1 MSAAEVRPCLYRRQV
16 EDHVRPSGVML
27 LSGLLCMALAGLVV
41 SLGAW
46 SEALPLPADTAARID
61 GILSAEYPT
70 GEPGAAVL
78 ISRDGKVI
86 LKKGYGLADIER
98 KAPAMPDTVF
108 RIASVT
114 KIFTATAILTL
125 AEQGKLDLKDP
136 VAKYFPGRPAD
147 RGIAVWHLLTH
158 TSGLADYLD
167 RPDFMDWVRHE
178 YTVEQLIDSFKE
190 RAASFSPGAKNVY
203 CNSNY
208 ILLGAIVEKLSG
220 RGFGEFVK
228 ANIFDPLG
236 MRSTSCA
243 GSLKD
248 VPRLATAYEPAR
260 TADDKPDWSR
270 FLIARPYTMRAL
282 YAAGGC
288 LSSVEDLSRFNEA
301 LLRGKL
307 LRKESLAYSFK
318 PVALNDGTLVNTGQG
333 GWQLDKINGRRAAM
347 RGGSMPGA
355 CTWLITMPDDDVAV
369 ILLSNRTPG
378 KPRCGML
385 AVKLA
390 QIATGD

>member
-1 MSAAEVRPCLYRRQV
+1 
-16 EDHVRPSGVML
+16 
-27 LSGLLCMALAGLVV
+27 MALPGLVV
-41 SLGAW
+41 SLGACGDARPA
-46 SEALPLPADTAARID
+46 SADTAAQIE
-61 GILSAEYPT
+61 GVLSVEYPA

-78 ISRDGKVI
+78 VSKGGKVI
-86 LKKGYGLADIER
+86 LKKGYGLADTER
-98 KAPAMPDTVF
+98 QAPVTPDTVF
-108 RIASVT
+108 RLASLT
-114 KIFTATAILTL
+114 KVFTGTAILML
-125 AEQGKLDLKDP
+125 AEQGKLDFQDP
-136 VAKYFPGRPAD
+136 VAKLLPGNPAAG

-178 YTVEQLIDSFKE
+178 YTVGQLIDSFKD
-190 RAASFSPGAKNVY
+190 RAPSFVPGAKNAY

-220 RGFGEFVK
+220 LGFGEFVQ

-236 MRSTSCA
+236 MKSTSCN

-248 VPRLATAYEPAR
+248 VPRLAAAYEPAR
-260 TADDKPDWSR
+260 TPDDKPDWSR
-270 FLIARPYTMRAL
+270 FLLARPYTMKAL

-288 LSSVEDLSRFNEA
+288 LSSVEDLARFNEA

-318 PVALNDGTLVNTGQG
+318 PVALSDGTPANTGHG
-333 GWQLDKINGRRAAM
+333 GWQLDQINGRRAAM

-355 CTWLITMPDDDVAV
+355 CTWLITMPDDDVAI

-385 AVKLA
+385 AVRLA
-390 QIATGD
+390 QIAAGG

>member
-1 MSAAEVRPCLYRRQV
+1 VRP
-16 EDHVRPSGVML
+16 PGSAL
-27 LSGLLCMALAGLVV
+27 LSGLLWMVLPGLVV
-41 SLGAW
+41 SLGACGDARPA
-46 SEALPLPADTAARID
+46 SADTAAQID
-61 GILSAEYPT
+61 GILSAEYPA

-78 ISRDGKVI
+78 VSKGGKVI
-86 LKKGYGLADIER
+86 LKKGYGLADTER
-98 KAPAMPDTVF
+98 KAPVTPDTVF
-108 RIASVT
+108 RLASLT
-114 KIFTATAILTL
+114 KSFTGTAILML
-125 AEQGKLDLKDP
+125 AEQGKLDFQDP
-136 VAKYFPGRPAD
+136 VAKFFPGNPAAG

-178 YTVEQLIDSFKE
+178 YTVEQLIDSFRD
-190 RAASFSPGAKNVY
+190 RAPSFVPGAKNAY

-220 RGFGEFVK
+220 VGFGEFVK

-236 MRSTSCA
+236 MKSTLCN

-248 VPRLATAYEPAR
+248 APRLAAAYEPAR
-260 TADDKPDWSR
+260 TPDDKPDWSR
-270 FLIARPYTMRAL
+270 FLLARPYTMKAL

-288 LSSVEDLSRFNEA
+288 LSSVEDLARFNEA
-301 LLRGKL
+301 LLRDKL

-318 PVALNDGTLVNTGQG
+318 PVALNDGTLANTGHG

-355 CTWLITMPDDDVAV
+355 CTWLITMPDDDVAIV
-369 ILLSNRTPG
+369 LLSNRTPG

-385 AVKLA
+385 AVRLA
-390 QIATGD
+390 QIAAGG